1 MEFEA
6 SRAKAVDKLNYFVE
20 NNLSEY
26 SKLRNFDFGPDDRS
40 NISCLSPY
48 ITHGVINELE
58 VIDKSLKKFSFAKNE
73 KFIQE
78 VLWRVYW
85 KGWLELR
92 PNVWSDYLVE
102 LNNLRN
108 EFKSNQNYLN
118 AIEGKTNIECFNQWV
133 KELKENNYLHNH
145 TRMWF
150 ASIWIFTLELP
161 WQLGAEFF
169 MQHLYD
175 GDAASNTLGWRWVAG
190 VQTQGKHYLAS
201 EWNIRKFTNN
211 RFQNIQLNEN
221 APPIFSDKTYSIGKK
236 DFLNFEILEDKILFL
251 GNSNEIA
258 ESIACLKG
266 KGPTDTME
274 LVYAQA
280 NALGFDIGDVIA
292 NGSAL
297 NEFRLMLI
305 RQGVDESVAQQL
317 INEPWSVLQRSPQQY
332 SIQVEKSGY
341 LADLD
346 ALVIGQ
352 VLCEAGAGRSVQES
366 DIDHGIGIEIH
377 RSIGERVES
386 GDAIMTLDGPF
397 GIDIHLIQRLK
408 QAITI
413 SDYQVKLGTRIL
425 ETVTI
430 SDCPT
435 T

>member
-1 MEFEA
+1 MLFEA
-6 SRAKAVDKLNYFVE
+6 SKAKADDKLNQFIE
-20 NNLSEY
+20 NNLLEY
-26 SKLRNFDFGPDDRS
+26 SKLRNFDFGPDNRS

-201 EWNIRKFTNN
+201 EWNIKKFTNN

-221 APPIFSDKTYSIGKK
+221 ASPIFSDKTYSIGKK
-236 DFLNFEILEDKILFL
+236 DFLNFEILEDKILLIFENNMTFEFSDFKEHKFKKIL
-251 GNSNEIA
+251 LISNEANRNIKLSEKVLKFKA
-258 ESIACLKG
+258 NLLEDQKTRLIEKSINCETININDLKNITE
-266 KGPTDTME
+266 K
-274 LVYAQA
+274 VYALYPTVSENLNFIQ
-280 NALGFDIGDVIA
+280 NNQLQNIKFLYRKLDQFSWQYCNKGFFNFKNYIPKIIA
-292 NGSAL
+292 NF
-297 NEFRLMLI
+297 N
-305 RQGVDESVAQQL
+305 
-317 INEPWSVLQRSPQQY
+317 
-332 SIQVEKSGY
+332 
-341 LADLD
+341 
-346 ALVIGQ
+346 
-352 VLCEAGAGRSVQES
+352 
-366 DIDHGIGIEIH
+366 
-377 RSIGERVES
+377 
-386 GDAIMTLDGPF
+386 
-397 GIDIHLIQRLK
+397 
-408 QAITI
+408 
-413 SDYQVKLGTRIL
+413 
-425 ETVTI
+425 
-430 SDCPT
+430 
-435 T
+435 